1 MKNWTSGYMADIPYT
16 YGYYTELNPLRI
28 KLAFL
33 SQGLEYPEVGTACEL
48 GFGQGVSANLH
59 AAASVVSWAGTDF
72 HPGQAACAQE
82 LTSISGSH
90 AKLYNDSFEEFA
102 AREDLPEFDYIALH
116 GIWSWISDHNRSVI
130 VKFIKRKLK
139 VGGVLY
145 ISYNTLPGWAAFAPM
160 RHLMTRHADV
170 IGADGSGIVSNIG
183 GAIDF
188 AEKLLDTNPGYAR
201 ANPQISEKLKSLKTQ
216 NPYYLAHEY
225 FNNDWDPM
233 HFATM
238 SEWLESAKMT
248 FAGSAHLLEHVDVL
262 NLTKEQQEFLNE
274 IPDSTFRES
283 VRDFMVNQYFRRDYW
298 VKGARQMSQLEQS
311 ERLRELRFILA
322 VPRADI
328 QLTIKGALGEASMAE
343 SIYTPILDTMA
354 DYKIWTFAELER
366 AVEPSQI
373 QFGQLLQ
380 AMLVLNCQGSVAIV
394 NEDSVIKES
403 MKCAHKLNRFL
414 INKARSN
421 GDVGYLASPVTG
433 GGIAVGRFHQLLLLG
448 FLQGKKEPAEL
459 AETVWQILAKQGQ
472 KIVSEGKTI
481 ESPEDNLAELTR
493 KATVFMDKTLPV
505 LRVLKVI

>member
-1 MKNWTSGYMADIPYT
+1 
-16 YGYYTELNPLRI
+16 
-28 KLAFL
+28 
-33 SQGLEYPEVGTACEL
+33 
-48 GFGQGVSANLH
+48 
-59 AAASVVSWAGTDF
+59 
-72 HPGQAACAQE
+72 
-82 LTSISGSH
+82 
-90 AKLYNDSFEEFA
+90 
-102 AREDLPEFDYIALH
+102 
-116 GIWSWISDHNRSVI
+116 
-130 VKFIKRKLK
+130 
-139 VGGVLY
+139 
-145 ISYNTLPGWAAFAPM
+145 
-160 RHLMTRHADV
+160 MTRHADV

-216 NPYYLAHEY
+216 NPDYLAHEY

-354 DYKIWTFAELER
+354 DYKIWTLAELER

-380 AMLVLNCQGSVAIV
+380 AMLVLNSQGSVAIV

-414 INKARSN
+414 INKARSK

-433 GGIAVGRFHQLLLLG
+433 GGIAVGRFNQLLLLG